1 MNKMAMFKVKGESK
15 KAKEVQ
21 WQNEKI
27 CFSSYTSGVRL
38 RVALVPLPEARYLR
52 STCSTSKGLNKII
65 PCEAIPEKRP
75 GMMENGARSG
85 AGFFKGSKSF

>member
-1 MNKMAMFKVKGESK
+1 MNEVTMFKVKGESK
-15 KAKEVQ
+15 KAKEAQ

-38 RVALVPLPEARYLR
+38 RAALIALSEARYLR
-52 STCSTSKGLNKII
+52 STCSASKGLNKTI
-65 PCEAIPEKRP
+65 PCEATPEKRP
-75 GMMENGARSG
+75 GMMEIGARSG